1 MGPTILP
8 VELIHLIL
16 DKVVDAD
23 DTPTLKAM
31 SLVCTWFAPHCRS
44 SLFRWVTIE
53 FASDSHYA
61 EGGLYS
67 KNEARRF
74 QEFMAFLD
82 AKPSIVH
89 SIRHLILLD
98 LSRTWSV
105 PVGSPTWTTVS
116 QPLCRLVARLK
127 GLHGLEIRSEIQL
140 DWTTFDAAI
149 KRSIYRV
156 FRRDSTASV
165 AEMPHLRIAGVVNI
179 QDVDIWTL
187 LCSAPAVTVAHACF
201 NLQGPN
207 SKSFAGHSSRELL
220 GRNPPE
226 TLRLGRSMGDNALD
240 MVRHYPGILGRVR
253 RLTIESLSA
262 AAAVSQFW
270 TVALASRETLEHLE
284 WLLEDLAYRTQRK
297 HSHIYWVPDI
307 AN

>member
-1 MGPTILP
+1 MTLP
-8 VELIHLIL
+8 LELIHLIL
-16 DKVVDAD
+16 DEVIRAE

-31 SLVCTWFAPHCRS
+31 SLTCTWFSPHCRE
-44 SLFRWVTIE
+44 SLFRQVTIA
-53 FASDSHYA
+53 FASDGHYR
-61 EGGLYS
+61 EGGQYS
-67 KNEARRF
+67 RNEVRQF
-74 QEFMAFLD
+74 QDFMAFLD
-82 AKPSIVH
+82 AKPAIVR

-98 LSRTWSV
+98 LSRIWSV
-105 PVGSPTWTTVS
+105 PIDSPTWTTVS
-116 QPLCRLVARLK
+116 QPLCRLLARLE

-149 KRSIYRV
+149 KRGIYGV
-156 FRRDSTASV
+156 FRRGLRLSG
-165 AEMPHLRIAGVVNI
+165 AEMPQLRIAGVVNI

-187 LCSAPAVTVAHACF
+187 VSSAPAIALAHASF
-201 NLQGPN
+201 NLQGPD
-207 SKSFAGHSSRELL
+207 SKSFAGLSSHELL
-220 GRNPPE
+220 WRSMPE
-226 TLRLGRSMGDNALD
+226 TLKLGRSMGDNALD

-297 HSHIYWVPDI
+297 LSQTY
-307 AN
+307 